1 MKADQELRS
10 LKRGLKVLSL
20 LNQIET
26 VGVSELAR
34 RLELPRTTAERILL
48 TLASEGYVERL
59 PNDARYRLSAKVCN
73 LARGFSEDN
82 WIIHVATPLLFDMT
96 KRIGW
101 PLAIAT
107 PRGEVMILR
116 VTTDPAT
123 SLWLHR
129 RRIGA
134 ETPMLG
140 SSSGLVSFAFADP
153 AERSNL
159 LALMTTSKYA
169 ANRRGAADP
178 AALAVLIDQIRQNG
192 YAFQPPP
199 NDSPERSISVPIT
212 INREVEAVLLMIYM
226 PRALK
231 NAIVQREYLPLL
243 RKLADKIGE
252 RVSHHEDSDPG
263 PIDETDAETAGLV
276 FAFGGNTVRL
286 KGRPL

>member
-34 RLELPRTTAERILL
+34 RLELPRTTAERVLL
-48 TLASEGYVERL
+48 TLAAEGYVERL
-59 PNDARYRLSAKVCN
+59 ANDARYRLSAKVCD

-82 WIIHVATPLLFDMT
+82 WIIHVATPLLFDVT

-107 PRGEVMILR
+107 PRGETMILR

-140 SSSGLVSFAFADP
+140 SSSGTVAFAFTDEAQR
-153 AERSNL
+153 ANL
-159 LALMTTSKYA
+159 LELMKTSKYA
-169 ANRRGAADP
+169 ANRQLSSDP
-178 AALAVLIDQIRQNG
+178 ATLAHRIGSVLENG

-199 NDSPERSISVPIT
+199 NDSPERSISVPIR
-212 INREVEAVLLMIYM
+212 INGRFEAVLLMIYM

-231 NAIVQREYLPLL
+231 NDVVLRDYLPLL
-243 RKLADKIGE
+243 RTLAETIGE
-252 RVSHHEDSDPG
+252 RVTHHDDPDREPAEEIDIETTDS
-263 PIDETDAETAGLV
+263 V
-276 FAFGGNTVRL
+276 FPFGGDRVRF
-286 KGRPL
+286 

>member
-10 LKRGLKVLSL
+10 LKRGLKVLAL

-34 RLELPRTTAERILL
+34 RLELPRTTAERILM
-48 TLASEGYVERL
+48 TLAAEGYVERM
-59 PNDARYRLSAKVCN
+59 PNDVRYRLSAKVCN

-140 SSSGLVSFAFADP
+140 SSSGMVAFAFAQDV
-153 AERSNL
+153 ERENL
-159 LALMTTSKYA
+159 LELMKTSKYA
-169 ANRRGAADP
+169 ANRQRSSDPTAVAD
-178 AALAVLIDQIRQNG
+178 LINTVLLNG

-199 NDSPERSISVPIT
+199 NDSPERSISVPIH
-212 INREVEAVLLMIYM
+212 INGEFEAVLLMIYM

-231 NAIVQREYLPLL
+231 NAVVLRDYLPLL
-243 RKLADKIGE
+243 KKLAHKIGE
-252 RVSHHEDSDPG
+252 RVSHHEEP
-263 PIDETDAETAGLV
+263 ETDPDDEGGADTSAPV
-276 FAFGGNTVRL
+276 FMFGGDRVRI
-286 KGRPL
+286 

>member
-1 MKADQELRS
+1 MNADQELRS
-10 LKRGLKVLSL
+10 LKRGLKVLAL

-26 VGVSELAR
+26 VVVSELAR
-34 RLELPRTTAERILL
+34 RLELPRTTAERILM

-101 PLAIAT
+101 PLAVAT

-140 SSSGLVSFAFADP
+140 SSSGMVAFSFSDP
-153 AERSNL
+153 VERDNL
-159 LALMTTSKYA
+159 LELMKTSKYA
-169 ANRRGAADP
+169 ANRQMASDPTAVANMIDTVRG
-178 AALAVLIDQIRQNG
+178 NG

-199 NDSPERSISVPIT
+199 NDSPERSISVPIY
-212 INREVEAVLLMIYM
+212 INGEVEAVLLMIYM
-226 PRALK
+226 PRAVK
-231 NAIVQREYLPLL
+231 NAVVLRDYLPLL

-252 RVSHHEDSDPG
+252 RVSHHDEPQTDPPEEG
-263 PIDETDAETAGLV
+263 EADNSASV
-276 FAFGGNTVRL
+276 FAFGGDRVR
-286 KGRPL
+286 G

>member
-10 LKRGLKVLSL
+10 LKRGLRVLAL

-34 RLELPRTTAERILL
+34 RLELPRTTAERILM

-59 PNDARYRLSAKVCN
+59 ANDVRYRLSAKVCN

-82 WIIHVATPLLFDMT
+82 WIIHVATPLLFDVT

-107 PRGEVMILR
+107 PRGETMILR
-116 VTTDPAT
+116 MTTDPAT

-140 SSSGLVSFAFADP
+140 SSSGMVAFAAADE
-153 AERSNL
+153 AERANL

-169 ANRRGAADP
+169 ANRRFATDP
-178 AALAVLIDQIRQNG
+178 ASVALLVRTVLEDG

-199 NDSPERSISVPIT
+199 NNAPERSISVPIR
-212 INREVEAVLLMIYM
+212 INGEFEAVLLMIYM

-231 NAIVQREYLPLL
+231 NADVLKDYLPLL
-243 RKLADKIGE
+243 RKLADTIGE
-252 RVSHHEDSDPG
+252 RASHHGEPDGDLAGALDIESAGAVFPFGSDR
-263 PIDETDAETAGLV
+263 
-276 FAFGGNTVRL
+276 VRV
-286 KGRPL
+286 